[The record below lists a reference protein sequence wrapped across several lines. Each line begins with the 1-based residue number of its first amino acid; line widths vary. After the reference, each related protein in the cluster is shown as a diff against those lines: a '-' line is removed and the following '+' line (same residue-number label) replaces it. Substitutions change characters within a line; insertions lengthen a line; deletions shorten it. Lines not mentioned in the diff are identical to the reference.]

1 MRACAPVIGL
11 LSDFGTRD
19 WYVGTVKAVLLSRCP
34 TARLVD
40 ITHEIPPQ
48 DTLAGAF
55 TLAAAAPWFPAGS
68 VLLAVVDP
76 GVGTDRAILAG
87 RADDC
92 WLVGPDNGLL
102 ALTLARAKR
111 VSLVRVT
118 NRRFWPSTVSQTFHA
133 RDIMAP
139 AAAALASGCALR
151 TLGPAVRQAEA
162 LAWPVVER
170 RGGTV
175 RGQVMHIDA
184 FGNLITNI
192 PAQLVARAVDPSTRA
207 PALAGGTSLGMSPQ
221 AGRGVVLSERSESK
235 DGGTG
240 APGLPGGLHRP
251 VVQYKR
257 RRVRVVTSYAAG
269 APREL
274 VAVGGSLG
282 YLELAVRDGSAA
294 RMCHAVRGDDVVV
307 TDAPRAHGRG

>member
-139 AAAALASGCALR
+139 VAAALASGCALR
-151 TLGPAVRQAEA
+151 TLGPAVRQTEA
-162 LAWPVVER
+162 LAWPMVER

-192 PAQLVARAVDPSTRA
+192 PAQLVARAVD
-207 PALAGGTSLGMSPQ
+207 
-221 AGRGVVLSERSESK
+221 
-235 DGGTG
+235 
-240 APGLPGGLHRP
+240 RP

-269 APREL
+269 APQEL
-274 VAVGGSLG
+274 MAVGGSLG

-294 RMCHAVRGDDVVV
+294 WMCHAVRGDDVVV